1 MGTLLCFQVIGK
13 RQRGALGS
21 ICFAALISVGQK
33 SSLKAQPE
41 PWCGTAVSQQ
51 CHWRGWSSTAGLGHG
66 GREMEG
72 GGGGG
77 RKGKNNTAFPTGLS
91 VIIGQLCLCSR
102 RGVGRDQ
109 GHPALPHPSIH
120 PCRGWRSRA
129 GSRRAER
136 SGEGEHQ
143 TNTELQGWLQ
153 SWPGAGYR
161 HLPAQH
167 KACLSWLLPMQ
178 RGEGSELCSQSHPE
192 TPRGSWRD
200 PLPTK
205 QPCRGAA
212 ATGFAH
218 GVCLLLLICFAEIHI
233 HSPQPAQGKAKP
245 PPDHSASPTQ
255 ALQARRADP
264 HQNNTTHQQYQ
275 PTHAVWQNPAGH
287 PYLPSCPA
295 QLNAMLEPWTQP
307 CSPDSLLCA
316 RAQHSPAGTSLP
328 AGLSSFWQGGGKL
341 VGNREPFVAD
351 LQP

>member
-1 MGTLLCFQVIGK
+1 MLGHASVLPSDWEK
-13 RQRGALGS
+13 AEGALGS
-21 ICFAALISVGQK
+21 VCFAALIGVGQK

-66 GREMEG
+66 DREMEG
-72 GGGGG
+72 GGGKEREEQHSFPNRFICDYRAALLVLQTGG
-77 RKGKNNTAFPTGLS
+77 GKGPRTPSTA
-91 VIIGQLCLCSR
+91 
-102 RGVGRDQ
+102 
-109 GHPALPHPSIH
+109 PSIH
-120 PCRGWRSRA
+120 PSRGWRSRA

-143 TNTELQGWLQ
+143 TDPELQGWLQ

-192 TPRGSWRD
+192 MPRGSWRD

-205 QPCRGAA
+205 QPRRGAA

-218 GVCLLLLICFAEIHI
+218 GVYLLLLICFAEKPE
-233 HSPQPAQGKAKP
+233 SPHPAQGKAKP
-245 PPDHSASPTQ
+245 PPDHSASLTQ

-275 PTHAVWQNPAGH
+275 PTHAVWQKPPGH

-295 QLNAMLEPWTQP
+295 RLTAMLEPWTQP
-307 CSPDSLLCA
+307 CSPGSLLCA

>member
-1 MGTLLCFQVIGK
+1 MHGHASVLPSDWEKAEGGSGEHLLRCFD
-13 RQRGALGS
+13 QRWAEVFTQSTTRALVWDS
-21 ICFAALISVGQK
+21 CV
-33 SSLKAQPE
+33 P
-41 PWCGTAVSQQ
+41 AVPL
-51 CHWRGWSSTAGLGHG
+51 AGLVQHCWPWPRRQGN
-66 GREMEG
+66 GR
-72 GGGGG
+72 GGG

-120 PCRGWRSRA
+120 PCCGWRSRA

-167 KACLSWLLPMQ
+167 KACLSWLLPMH

-205 QPCRGAA
+205 QPRRGAA

-275 PTHAVWQNPAGH
+275 PTHAIWQNPAGH

>member
-1 MGTLLCFQVIGK
+1 MHGHASVLPSDWEKAEGGSGEHLLRCFD
-13 RQRGALGS
+13 QRWAEVFTQSTTRALVWDS
-21 ICFAALISVGQK
+21 CV
-33 SSLKAQPE
+33 P
-41 PWCGTAVSQQ
+41 AVPL
-51 CHWRGWSSTAGLGHG
+51 AGLVQHCWPWPRRQGN
-66 GREMEG
+66 GR

-192 TPRGSWRD
+192 TPRGSWQRGCSNRVCPRGLPLAAHLLCRD
-200 PLPTK
+200 P
-205 QPCRGAA
+205 
-212 ATGFAH
+212 H
-218 GVCLLLLICFAEIHI
+218 
-233 HSPQPAQGKAKP
+233 PQP
-245 PPDHSASPTQ
+245 SPSSGQSQ
-255 ALQARRADP
+255 A
-264 HQNNTTHQQYQ
+264 
-275 PTHAVWQNPAGH
+275 PA
-287 PYLPSCPA
+287 
-295 QLNAMLEPWTQP
+295 
-307 CSPDSLLCA
+307 
-316 RAQHSPAGTSLP
+316 
-328 AGLSSFWQGGGKL
+328 
-341 VGNREPFVAD
+341 
-351 LQP
+351 

>member
-192 TPRGSWRD
+192 TPRGSWQRGCSNRVCPRGLPLAAHLLCRD
-200 PLPTK
+200 P
-205 QPCRGAA
+205 
-212 ATGFAH
+212 H
-218 GVCLLLLICFAEIHI
+218 
-233 HSPQPAQGKAKP
+233 PQP
-245 PPDHSASPTQ
+245 SASSGQSQ
-255 ALQARRADP
+255 A
-264 HQNNTTHQQYQ
+264 
-275 PTHAVWQNPAGH
+275 PA
-287 PYLPSCPA
+287 
-295 QLNAMLEPWTQP
+295 
-307 CSPDSLLCA
+307 
-316 RAQHSPAGTSLP
+316 
-328 AGLSSFWQGGGKL
+328 
-341 VGNREPFVAD
+341 
-351 LQP
+351 